1 MNCEKL
7 SLNERINILKM
18 ILYFDESGLKLSDI
32 AETMK
37 IPKTDV
43 RKDLEVM
50 SEEVKKDG
58 IRLVYE
64 NYKGYRLT
72 GNKGDLLVKRVGI
85 IEDIIRELKE
95 TGDFFNREKSTTWH
109 REEYFYGYIK
119 YENMEITRKFLE
131 LIEKELSLKIDEGN
145 YNRVFSYILML
156 INFDELYDNM
166 EELLSRNFLFHTP
179 EYLAVERIL
188 GKLFRENDRKEKIK
202 EANLLLITDLIMGI
216 GVNGL
221 KNDTFYKWINEEAVV
236 EKIIEKVSEM
246 INLDLKE
253 DRILIT
259 GLVDNLKSSIYRINN
274 DIQIINSVFKDLI
287 LNRDKNI
294 AIVKKAIEET
304 EKEFKINFTEYEIAS
319 MAYQIKSSIKRTKR
333 KNIKKVLLICGL
345 GYGSSKILEES
356 LKENYELDIVD
367 IIPYYLADDLIP
379 GYKEVDFILST
390 IEIHRQF
397 EVSYGIPIIKINPI
411 MQDEDFERLAEYGIE
426 KNRTSLSLK
435 KLVSIIE
442 SNAEINDKQKLIE
455 NLKDGIF
462 MSLNKLYVFK
472 VTENGMEKKLNTHDI
487 DFEDKIVNDI
497 QKTGHTLRKLLKK
510 ESVKFIEGA
519 EDWKEAILQS
529 GNLLVSNRKVTSEYV
544 KEMIELVEKHGPYIV
559 IEEGIAMPH
568 AGISENV
575 LETGISLLVVKERV
589 ALPEGRN
596 ANIFLSFAAKNKND
610 NIDIMNDLFELIT
623 KHKFIDEVSKMKS
636 YGQLEQYFKEVVK

>member
-32 AETMK
+32 AGTME

-50 SEEVKKDG
+50 SEELGKDG

-179 EYLAVERIL
+179 EYLTVERIL

-356 LKENYELDIVD
+356 LKENYEIDIVD

-455 NLKDGIF
+455 NLKD
-462 MSLNKLYVFK
+462 
-472 VTENGMEKKLNTHDI
+472 E
-487 DFEDKIVNDI
+487 FEDKIVNDI

-510 ESVKFIEGA
+510 ENVKFIEGA

-636 YGQLEQYFKEVVK
+636 YGQLKQYFKEVIK

>member
-156 INFDELYDNM
+156 VNFDELYDNM

-216 GVNGL
+216 GANGL

-274 DIQIINSVFKDLI
+274 EIQIINSVFKDLI

-304 EKEFKINFTEYEIAS
+304 EKEFKINFTDYEIAS

-356 LKENYELDIVD
+356 LKENYEIDIVD

-411 MQDEDFERLAEYGIE
+411 MQEEDFERLAEYGIE
-426 KNRTSLSLK
+426 KNKANVSLK
-435 KLVSIIE
+435 KLISIIE
-442 SNAEINDKQKLIE
+442 SNAEINDKQKLIDS
-455 NLKDGIF
+455 LKD
-462 MSLNKLYVFK
+462 
-472 VTENGMEKKLNTHDI
+472 E
-487 DFEDKIVNDI
+487 FEDKIVNDI

-510 ESVKFIEGA
+510 ENVKFIEGA
-519 EDWKEAILQS
+519 ENWKEAILQS
-529 GNLLVSNRKVTSEYV
+529 GNLLVSNKKVTSEYV

-575 LETGISLLVVKERV
+575 LETGIALLVVKEKV

>member
-58 IRLVYE
+58 IRLIYE

-131 LIEKELSLKIDEGN
+131 LIEKELNLKIDEGN

-294 AIVKKAIEET
+294 TIVKKAIEET
-304 EKEFKINFTEYEIAS
+304 EKEFKINFTDYEIAS

-426 KNRTSLSLK
+426 KNRTSVSLK
-435 KLVSIIE
+435 KLISIIE
-442 SNAEINDKQKLIE
+442 SNAEINDKQKLIDS
-455 NLKDGIF
+455 LKD
-462 MSLNKLYVFK
+462 
-472 VTENGMEKKLNTHDI
+472 E
-487 DFEDKIVNDI
+487 FEDKIVNDI
-497 QKTGHTLRKLLKK
+497 QKTGHILRKLLKK
-510 ESVKFIEGA
+510 ENVKFIEKT

-575 LETGISLLVVKERV
+575 LETGISLLVVKEKV

-623 KHKFIDEVSKMKS
+623 KYKFIDEVSKMKS
-636 YGQLEQYFKEVVK
+636 YGQLEQYFKEVIK

>member
-131 LIEKELSLKIDEGN
+131 LIGNELNLKIDEEN

-179 EYLAVERIL
+179 EYLVVERIL
-188 GKLFRENDRKEKIK
+188 GKLFKENDRKEKIK
-202 EANLLLITDLIMGI
+202 KANLLLITDLIMGI

-236 EKIIEKVSEM
+236 EEIIGKVSGM

-274 DIQIINSVFKDLI
+274 EIQIINSVFKDLI

-294 AIVKKAIEET
+294 TIVKKAIEET
-304 EKEFKINFTEYEIAS
+304 EKEFKINFTEYELAA
-319 MAYQIKSSIKRTKR
+319 MAYLVRASIKRTKR

-356 LKENYELDIVD
+356 LKENYDLDIVD

-411 MQDEDFERLAEYGIE
+411 MQEEDFERLAEYGIE
-426 KNRTSLSLK
+426 KNKANVSLK
-435 KLVSIIE
+435 KLISIIE

-455 NLKDGIF
+455 SLKD
-462 MSLNKLYVFK
+462 
-472 VTENGMEKKLNTHDI
+472 E
-487 DFEDKIVNDI
+487 FEDKIVNDI

-510 ESVKFIEGA
+510 ENMKFIEGV

-575 LETGISLLVVKERV
+575 LETGISLLVVKEKV

-636 YGQLEQYFKEVVK
+636 YSQLEQYFKEVIK

>member
-37 IPKTDV
+37 IPKMDV

-294 AIVKKAIEET
+294 TIVKKAIEET

-426 KNRTSLSLK
+426 KNRISVSLK

-455 NLKDGIF
+455 NLKD
-462 MSLNKLYVFK
+462 
-472 VTENGMEKKLNTHDI
+472 E
-487 DFEDKIVNDI
+487 FEDKIVNDI
-497 QKTGHTLRKLLKK
+497 KKTGHTLRKLLKK
-510 ESVKFIEGA
+510 ENVKFIEGA

>member
-50 SEEVKKDG
+50 SEELGKDG

-64 NYKGYRLT
+64 NYKGYKLT

-131 LIEKELSLKIDEGN
+131 LIEKELNLKIDEGN

-156 INFDELYDNM
+156 VNFDELYDNM

-259 GLVDNLKSSIYRINN
+259 GLVDNLISSIYRINN

-411 MQDEDFERLAEYGIE
+411 MQDEDFERLSEYGIE
-426 KNRTSLSLK
+426 KNKANVSLK
-435 KLVSIIE
+435 KLISIIE
-442 SNAEINDKQKLIE
+442 SNAEINDKQKLIDS
-455 NLKDGIF
+455 LKD
-462 MSLNKLYVFK
+462 
-472 VTENGMEKKLNTHDI
+472 E
-487 DFEDKIVNDI
+487 FEDKIVNDI

-510 ESVKFIEGA
+510 ENVKFIEGA
-519 EDWKEAILQS
+519 ENWKEAILQS
-529 GNLLVSNRKVTSEYV
+529 GNLLVSNKKVTSEYV

-575 LETGISLLVVKERV
+575 LETGIALLVVKEKV

>member
-7 SLNERINILKM
+7 SLNERLNILKM

-32 AETMK
+32 AGTME
-37 IPKTDV
+37 IPKADV
-43 RKDLEVM
+43 RKDLEIM
-50 SEEVKKDG
+50 SEELKKDG
-58 IRLVYE
+58 IKLIYE
-64 NYKGYRLT
+64 NYKGYKLT
-72 GNKGDLLVKRVGI
+72 GNKGNLLVKRLEI
-85 IEDIIRELKE
+85 IENIIRELKE
-95 TGDFFNREKSTTWH
+95 TGDFFNSGDSVTWH
-109 REEYFYGYIK
+109 SEEYFYGYIK
-119 YENMEITRKFLE
+119 YENLEITRNFLE
-131 LIEKELSLKIDEGN
+131 LIGKELGLEIDEEN

-179 EYLAVERIL
+179 EYLAIERIL

-356 LKENYELDIVD
+356 LKEYYELDIVD

-411 MQDEDFERLAEYGIE
+411 MQDEDFEKLAEYGIE

-455 NLKDGIF
+455 NLKD
-462 MSLNKLYVFK
+462 
-472 VTENGMEKKLNTHDI
+472 E
-487 DFEDKIVNDI
+487 FEDKIVNDI

-510 ESVKFIEGA
+510 ENVKFIEGA

-636 YGQLEQYFKEVVK
+636 YDQLKQYFKEVIK

>member
-50 SEEVKKDG
+50 SEELGKDG

-131 LIEKELSLKIDEGN
+131 LIEKELSLKIDEEI

-156 INFDELYDNM
+156 VNFDELYDNM

-216 GVNGL
+216 DVNGL

-274 DIQIINSVFKDLI
+274 EIQIINSVFKDLI

-304 EKEFKINFTEYEIAS
+304 EKEFKINFTDYEIAS

-356 LKENYELDIVD
+356 LKENYEIDIVD

-411 MQDEDFERLAEYGIE
+411 MQEEDFERLAEYGIE
-426 KNRTSLSLK
+426 KNKANVSLK
-435 KLVSIIE
+435 KLISIIE

-455 NLKDGIF
+455 NLKD
-462 MSLNKLYVFK
+462 
-472 VTENGMEKKLNTHDI
+472 E
-487 DFEDKIVNDI
+487 FEDKIVNDI

-510 ESVKFIEGA
+510 ENVKFVEGA

-529 GNLLVSNRKVTSEYV
+529 GNLLVSNKKVTSEYV

-575 LETGISLLVVKERV
+575 LETGISLLVVKEKV

>member
-50 SEEVKKDG
+50 SEELGKDG

-156 INFDELYDNM
+156 VNFDELYDNM

-216 GVNGL
+216 GANGL

-287 LNRDKNI
+287 LNKDKNI
-294 AIVKKAIEET
+294 EIVKKAVEET
-304 EKEFKINFTEYEIAS
+304 EKEFKINFTEYELAA
-319 MAYQIKSSIKRTKR
+319 MAYLVRASIKRTKR
-333 KNIKKVLLICGL
+333 NNIKKVLLICGL

-367 IIPYYLADDLIP
+367 VIPYYLADDLIP
-379 GYKEVDFILST
+379 AYKEVDFILST

-397 EVSYGIPIIKINPI
+397 EVSYGIPIIKINPV
-411 MQDEDFERLAEYGIE
+411 MQKEDFEKLAEYGIE
-426 KNRTSLSLK
+426 KNKTSVSLK
-435 KLVSIIE
+435 KLISIIE
-442 SNAEINDKQKLIE
+442 NNTEIKDRQKLIDS
-455 NLKDGIF
+455 LK
-462 MSLNKLYVFK
+462 N
-472 VTENGMEKKLNTHDI
+472 E
-487 DFEDKIVNDI
+487 FEDRIINDI
-497 QKTGHTLRKLLKK
+497 QKTGYTLKKLLKK
-510 ESVKFIEGA
+510 ENVKFIDEA
-519 EDWKEAILQS
+519 ENWKEAIFQS
-529 GNLLVSNRKVTSEYV
+529 GDLLVSNKKVTSEYV
-544 KEMIELVEKHGPYIV
+544 HEMVELVEKHGPYIV
-559 IEEGIAMPH
+559 LEEGIAMPH

-575 LETGISLLVVKERV
+575 LETGISLLVVNEKV
-589 ALPEGRN
+589 SLPEGRN

-623 KHKFIDEVSKMKS
+623 KYEFIDKVSKMKNYS
-636 YGQLEQYFKEVVK
+636 QLETYLEEIIK

>member
-37 IPKTDV
+37 IPKMDV

-156 INFDELYDNM
+156 VNFDELYDNM

-179 EYLAVERIL
+179 EYLVVERIL

-259 GLVDNLKSSIYRINN
+259 GFVDNLKSSIYRINN

-304 EKEFKINFTEYEIAS
+304 EKEFKINFTDYEIAS

-356 LKENYELDIVD
+356 LKENYEIDIVD

-411 MQDEDFERLAEYGIE
+411 MQEEDFERLAEYGIE
-426 KNRTSLSLK
+426 KNKANVSLK
-435 KLVSIIE
+435 KLISIIE
-442 SNAEINDKQKLIE
+442 SNAEINDKQKLIDS
-455 NLKDGIF
+455 LKD
-462 MSLNKLYVFK
+462 
-472 VTENGMEKKLNTHDI
+472 E
-487 DFEDKIVNDI
+487 FEDKIVNDI

-510 ESVKFIEGA
+510 ENVKFIEKT

-575 LETGISLLVVKERV
+575 LETGVSLLVVKERV

-636 YGQLEQYFKEVVK
+636 YGQLEQYFKEVIK

>member
-37 IPKTDV
+37 IPKMDV

-426 KNRTSLSLK
+426 KNRISVSLK

-455 NLKDGIF
+455 NLKD
-462 MSLNKLYVFK
+462 
-472 VTENGMEKKLNTHDI
+472 E
-487 DFEDKIVNDI
+487 FEDKIVNDI
-497 QKTGHTLRKLLKK
+497 KKTGHTLRKLLKK
-510 ESVKFIEGA
+510 ENVKFIEGA

-623 KHKFIDEVSKMKS
+623 KYEFIDKVSNMKNYS
-636 YGQLEQYFKEVVK
+636 ELETYLEEIIK

>member
-50 SEEVKKDG
+50 SEELGKDG

-156 INFDELYDNM
+156 VNFDELYDNM

-216 GVNGL
+216 GANGL

-274 DIQIINSVFKDLI
+274 EIQIINSVFKDLI

-304 EKEFKINFTEYEIAS
+304 EKEFKINFTDYEIAS

-356 LKENYELDIVD
+356 LKENYEIDIVD

-411 MQDEDFERLAEYGIE
+411 MQEEDFERLAEYGIE
-426 KNRTSLSLK
+426 KNKANVSLK
-435 KLVSIIE
+435 KLISIIE
-442 SNAEINDKQKLIE
+442 SNAEINDKQKLIDS
-455 NLKDGIF
+455 LKD
-462 MSLNKLYVFK
+462 
-472 VTENGMEKKLNTHDI
+472 E
-487 DFEDKIVNDI
+487 FEDKIVNDI

-510 ESVKFIEGA
+510 ENVKFIEGA
-519 EDWKEAILQS
+519 ENWKEAILQS
-529 GNLLVSNRKVTSEYV
+529 GNLLVSNKKVTSEYV

-575 LETGISLLVVKERV
+575 LETGIALLVVKEKV

>member
-32 AETMK
+32 AGTME

-50 SEEVKKDG
+50 SEELGKDG

-64 NYKGYRLT
+64 NYKGYKLT

-95 TGDFFNREKSTTWH
+95 TGDFFNREKSAAWH
-109 REEYFYGYIK
+109 KEEYFYGYIK

-131 LIEKELSLKIDEGN
+131 LIGNELNLKIDEEN

-188 GKLFRENDRKEKIK
+188 GKLFKENDRKEKIK
-202 EANLLLITDLIMGI
+202 KVNLLLITDLIMGI

-259 GLVDNLKSSIYRINN
+259 GLVDNLKSSIYRISN

-294 AIVKKAIEET
+294 TIVKKAIEET
-304 EKEFKINFTEYEIAS
+304 EKEFKINFTDYEIAS

-411 MQDEDFERLAEYGIE
+411 MQEEDFERLTEYGIE
-426 KNRTSLSLK
+426 KNKANVSLK
-435 KLVSIIE
+435 KLISIIE
-442 SNAEINDKQKLIE
+442 SNAEINDKQKLIDS
-455 NLKDGIF
+455 LKD
-462 MSLNKLYVFK
+462 
-472 VTENGMEKKLNTHDI
+472 E
-487 DFEDKIVNDI
+487 FEDKIVNDI

-510 ESVKFIEGA
+510 ENVKFIERA

-529 GNLLVSNRKVTSEYV
+529 GNLLVSNRKVTLEYI

>member
-37 IPKTDV
+37 IPKMDV

-179 EYLAVERIL
+179 EYLAIERIL

-411 MQDEDFERLAEYGIE
+411 MQDEDFEKLAEYGIE

-455 NLKDGIF
+455 NLKD
-462 MSLNKLYVFK
+462 
-472 VTENGMEKKLNTHDI
+472 E
-487 DFEDKIVNDI
+487 FEDKIVNDI

-510 ESVKFIEGA
+510 ENVKFIEGA

-623 KHKFIDEVSKMKS
+623 KYEFIDKVSKMKS
-636 YGQLEQYFKEVVK
+636 YSQLETYLEEIIK